1 MPDEPDDIDE
11 AISRA
16 EDAFGGQLG
25 QPEYEEGLDP
35 AEHDADV
42 IQLRKACRLLDA
54 CRLLREHDG
63 YHTSVI
69 EMSFAAIER
78 TLEFYALTASNDTID
93 DFREGHDR
101 AYDRG
106 AELNLVAEETAR
118 RLKQLYRDN
127 RAAAYY
133 RDTVAAT
140 QQADAMFDLAVII
153 PDYIKDFARVSHE
166 CRCDTDLVI

>member
-1 MPDEPDDIDE
+1 MPDEPEELGD
-11 AISRA
+11 ALAHA
-16 EDAFGGQLG
+16 EDAFGGHLG
-25 QPEYEEGLDP
+25 RLDYEKGLDP
-35 AEHDADV
+35 ATHDDDV

-78 TLEFYALTASNDTID
+78 SLEFYALTASNDTID

-106 AELNLVAEETAR
+106 GDLALIDEETAR

-133 RDTVAAT
+133 REIVAAE
-140 QQADAMFDLAVII
+140 QQAEALFNLAVVVH
-153 PDYIKDFARVSHE
+153 DYIKDFSQHPYE
-166 CRCDTDLVI
+166 CCCGR

>member
-1 MPDEPDDIDE
+1 VPDDPADLE
-11 AISRA
+11 ESISRV

-25 QPEYEEGLDP
+25 SPDYEEGLDP
-35 AEHDADV
+35 NEHDSDV

-54 CRLLREHDG
+54 CRLLRDHDG

-106 AELNLVAEETAR
+106 AELGLTTEETAR

-133 RDTVAAT
+133 RDTVAAR
-140 QQADAMFDLAVII
+140 QQADAMFHLAVAIH
-153 PDYIKDFARVSHE
+153 DYVKNLARLSHE
-166 CRCDTDLVI
+166 CCCRR

>member
-1 MPDEPDDIDE
+1 MPDEPADLGE
-11 AISRA
+11 AVARA

-25 QPEYEEGLDP
+25 RPNYEEGLDHND
-35 AEHDADV
+35 HDADV

-54 CRLLREHDG
+54 CRLLRDHDG

-78 TLEFYALTASNDTID
+78 TLEFYALAASNDTID

-106 AELNLVAEETAR
+106 AALGLVSEETAR

-133 RDTVAAT
+133 RETVAAA
-140 QQADAMFDLAVII
+140 QQAEAMFDLAVLIH
-153 PDYIKDFARVSHE
+153 DHVKEFARRSHE
-166 CRCDTDLVI
+166 CRCRRMRA

>member
-1 MPDEPDDIDE
+1 MPDEPDDLGDAID
-11 AISRA
+11 RA
-16 EDAFGGQLG
+16 EDAFAGQLG
-25 QPEYEEGLDP
+25 RPDYEAGLDP
-35 AEHDADV
+35 NEHDADV

-78 TLEFYALTASNDTID
+78 TFEFYALTASNDTID

-106 AELNLVAEETAR
+106 AELNLVSEATAR

-133 RDTVAAT
+133 RDTVAAA
-140 QQADAMFDLAVII
+140 QQAEAMFALAVATH
-153 PDYIKDFARVSHE
+153 DHVTGFARLSHE
-166 CRCDTDLVI
+166 CLCGR

>member
-106 AELNLVAEETAR
+106 AEVNYPSLLPR
-118 RLKQLYRDN
+118 RKRLD
-127 RAAAYY
+127 
-133 RDTVAAT
+133 
-140 QQADAMFDLAVII
+140 
-153 PDYIKDFARVSHE
+153 P
-166 CRCDTDLVI
+166 

>member
-1 MPDEPDDIDE
+1 MPDEPDSLDE
-11 AISRA
+11 AVARA
-16 EDAFGGQLG
+16 EDAFSGQLG
-25 QPEYEEGLDP
+25 RPEYEEGLDP
-35 AEHDADV
+35 DEHDADV

-69 EMSFAAIER
+69 EMSFAATER
-78 TLEFYALTASNDTID
+78 TFEFYALTASNDTVD
-93 DFREGHDR
+93 DFRDGHDR

-106 AELNLVAEETAR
+106 AELNLVTAETAR

-133 RDTVAAT
+133 RDTVAAA
-140 QQADAMFDLAVII
+140 QQAEAMFDLAVVIH
-153 PDYIKDFARVSHE
+153 DHVTDFARLSHE
-166 CRCDTDLVI
+166 CQCMY

>member
-1 MPDEPDDIDE
+1 MPDEPAALAE
-11 AISRA
+11 AVARA

-25 QPEYEEGLDP
+25 RLDYEEGLDP
-35 AEHDADV
+35 DAHEADV

-54 CRLLREHDG
+54 CRLLRETDG

-106 AELNLVAEETAR
+106 ADLQLVTMETAR

-133 RDTVAAT
+133 RDTVAGA

-153 PDYIKDFARVSHE
+153 HDYVKNFARLSHE
-166 CRCDTDLVI
+166 CQCRQ

>member
-1 MPDEPDDIDE
+1 MPDEPDDLGE
-11 AISRA
+11 AVAHA
-16 EDAFGGQLG
+16 EDAFGGRLG
-25 QPEYEEGLDP
+25 QPDYEEWLDP
-35 AEHDADV
+35 SDHDADV

-54 CRLLREHDG
+54 CRLLRDQDG

-78 TLEFYALTASNDTID
+78 TLEFYALTASNDTVD
-93 DFREGHDR
+93 DFRAGHDR

-106 AELNLVAEETAR
+106 SELNVVTEETAR

-133 RDTVAAT
+133 RETIAAA
-140 QQADAMFDLAVII
+140 QQAEAMFDLAVTVHG
-153 PDYIKDFARVSHE
+153 YITNFARLSHE
-166 CRCDTDLVI
+166 CRCQE

>member
-1 MPDEPDDIDE
+1 MPDEPAGLLD
-11 AISRA
+11 AVAHA
-16 EDAFGGQLG
+16 EDAFAGQLG
-25 QPEYEEGLDP
+25 RPDYEEGLDP
-35 AEHDADV
+35 NMHDADV

-54 CRLLREHDG
+54 CRLLRDHDG

-69 EMSFAAIER
+69 EMSFAATER

-106 AELNLVAEETAR
+106 ADLRLVTEETAR
-118 RLKQLYRDN
+118 RMKQLYRDN

-133 RDTVAAT
+133 RDTVASA

-153 PDYIKDFARVSHE
+153 HSYVKNFAQLSHE
-166 CRCDTDLVI
+166 CRCQH

>member
-1 MPDEPDDIDE
+1 MPDEPDHIDE
-11 AISRA
+11 AVSRA
-16 EDAFGGQLG
+16 EDAFGGHLG
-25 QPEYEEGLDP
+25 RPDYEEGLDP
-35 AEHDADV
+35 NTQDADV

-54 CRLLREHDG
+54 CRLLRDHDG

-78 TLEFYALTASNDTID
+78 TLEFYAVTASNDTID

-106 AELNLVAEETAR
+106 SDLGLVTSETAR

-133 RDTVAAT
+133 RDTVAAA
-140 QQADAMFDLAVII
+140 QQADAMFDLSVTIH
-153 PDYIKDFARVSHE
+153 DHVKNFARLSHE
-166 CRCDTDLVI
+166 CQCHR

>member
-1 MPDEPDDIDE
+1 MVDEPDDLTE
-11 AISRA
+11 ATSQA
-16 EDAFGGQLG
+16 EDAFGGHRGRLD
-25 QPEYEEGLDP
+25 YEKGLDP
-35 AEHDADV
+35 DEHDSDV

-54 CRLLREHDG
+54 CRLLRDHDG

-93 DFREGHDR
+93 DFHEGHDR
-101 AYDRG
+101 AYDR
-106 AELNLVAEETAR
+106 ATSLNLITEETAR

-133 RDTVAAT
+133 RDTVAAA
-140 QQADAMFDLAVII
+140 QQAETMFDLAVVVH
-153 PDYIKDFARVSHE
+153 DYVKKFAQLSYE
-166 CRCDTDLVI
+166 CQCQR

>member
-1 MPDEPDDIDE
+1 MPDEPADLSE
-11 AISRA
+11 AVSRA
-16 EDAFGGQLG
+16 EDAFAGQFG
-25 QPEYEEGLDP
+25 RPDYEAWLDP
-35 AEHDADV
+35 DEHDSDV
-42 IQLRKACRLLDA
+42 IQLRKACRLLGA
-54 CRLLREHDG
+54 CRLLRDHDG

-93 DFREGHDR
+93 DFREGHVR

-106 AELNLVAEETAR
+106 AELRLVTANTAR

-133 RDTVAAT
+133 RETVAASH
-140 QQADAMFDLAVII
+140 QADAMFDLAVTIH
-153 PDYIKDFARVSHE
+153 DHVANFAQVSHE
-166 CRCDTDLVI
+166 CRCQHQ

>member
-1 MPDEPDDIDE
+1 MPDEPDDLVH

-16 EDAFGGQLG
+16 EDAFSGQFG
-25 QPEYEEGLDP
+25 RPDYEDGLDP
-35 AEHDADV
+35 NAHDADV

-54 CRLLREHDG
+54 CRLLRSHNG
-63 YHTSVI
+63 YYTSVI

-78 TLEFYALTASNDTID
+78 TFEFYALTASNDTID

-106 AELNLVAEETAR
+106 ADLGLVSSATAR
-118 RLKQLYRDN
+118 RLKQLYQNN

-133 RDTVAAT
+133 RDTVAAG
-140 QQADAMFDLAVII
+140 Q
-153 PDYIKDFARVSHE
+153 
-166 CRCDTDLVI
+166 

>member
-1 MPDEPDDIDE
+1 MPDEPDNLSD
-11 AISRA
+11 AINRA
-16 EDAFGGQLG
+16 EGTFTGQLG
-25 QPEYEEGLDP
+25 RPDYEEGLDP
-35 AEHDADV
+35 DKHDADV

-54 CRLLREHDG
+54 SRVLREHDG
-63 YHTSVI
+63 YRTSVI

-78 TLEFYALTASNDTID
+78 TFEFYALTASNDTID

-106 AELNLVAEETAR
+106 VELNLITEETAR

-133 RDTVAAT
+133 RNTVAGA
-140 QQADAMFDLAVII
+140 QQAEAMFDLAVAIH
-153 PDYIKDFARVSHE
+153 DYVTDFARLSHE
-166 CRCDTDLVI
+166 CLCGR

>member
-1 MPDEPDDIDE
+1 MPDERDALDD
-11 AISRA
+11 AINRA

-25 QPEYEEGLDP
+25 RLEYEEGLDP
-35 AEHDADV
+35 DEHDADV

-69 EMSFAAIER
+69 EMSFAAVER
-78 TLEFYALTASNDTID
+78 TFEFYALTASNDTID

-101 AYDRG
+101 AYDRA
-106 AELNLVAEETAR
+106 AELNLVTEATAR
-118 RLKQLYRDN
+118 RLKRLYRDN

-133 RDTVAAT
+133 RDTVAAAG
-140 QQADAMFDLAVII
+140 QAEAMFDLAVTVH
-153 PDYIKDFARVSHE
+153 DHVTDFARLSHE
-166 CRCDTDLVI
+166 CRCRD

>member
-1 MPDEPDDIDE
+1 M
-11 AISRA
+11 
-16 EDAFGGQLG
+16 
-25 QPEYEEGLDP
+25 
-35 AEHDADV
+35 

-54 CRLLREHDG
+54 CRLLRDHDG

-78 TLEFYALTASNDTID
+78 TFEFYALNASNDTID

-106 AELNLVAEETAR
+106 SDLNLITEETAR

-133 RDTVAAT
+133 RDTVAAA
-140 QQADAMFDLAVII
+140 QQAEAMFELAARIH
-153 PDYIKDFARVSHE
+153 DYVKHFGRLSHK
-166 CRCDTDLVI
+166 CRCRR

>member
-1 MPDEPDDIDE
+1 
-11 AISRA
+11 
-16 EDAFGGQLG
+16 
-25 QPEYEEGLDP
+25 
-35 AEHDADV
+35 V
-42 IQLRKACRLLDA
+42 IQLRKACRLLEA
-54 CRLLREHDG
+54 CRSLREHDG

-106 AELNLVAEETAR
+106 AELNLVSDETAR

-133 RDTVAAT
+133 RETVAAA
-140 QQADAMFDLAVII
+140 QQADALFDLAVTIHGHVT
-153 PDYIKDFARVSHE
+153 DFARRSHE
-166 CRCDTDLVI
+166 CRCRR

>member
-1 MPDEPDDIDE
+1 MPDEPDDLVEDV
-11 AISRA
+11 SRA

-25 QPEYEEGLDP
+25 RPDYERGLDP
-35 AEHDADV
+35 NANDADV

-54 CRLLREHDG
+54 CQLLRDHDG

-78 TLEFYALTASNDTID
+78 TLEFYALTASNDTVD

-101 AYDRG
+101 AYDRAG
-106 AELNLVAEETAR
+106 SLNLITEKTAR
-118 RLKQLYRDN
+118 RLKHLYRDN

-133 RDTVAAT
+133 RDTVAAA
-140 QQADAMFDLAVII
+140 QQAEAMFDLAVVVH
-153 PDYIKDFARVSHE
+153 DYVKNFAKRSHE
-166 CRCDTDLVI
+166 CQCRR

>member
-1 MPDEPDDIDE
+1 MPDEPEDLTDAVAHAE
-11 AISRA
+11 A
-16 EDAFGGQLG
+16 AFGGQLG
-25 QPEYEEGLDP
+25 RPDYEEHLAPDSN
-35 AEHDADV
+35 DSDV

-54 CRLLREHDG
+54 CRLLRDHDG

-101 AYDRG
+101 AYDRA
-106 AELNLVAEETAR
+106 AELQLIAEETAK

-133 RDTVAAT
+133 RDTVAAA
-140 QQADAMFDLAVII
+140 QQADALFDIAVTLH
-153 PDYIKDFARVSHE
+153 DYVSNFAQLSYE
-166 CRCDTDLVI
+166 CRCLD

>member
-1 MPDEPDDIDE
+1 MPDEPDDLVD
-11 AISRA
+11 ALA
-16 EDAFGGQLG
+16 HVEDAFAGQLG
-25 QPEYEEGLDP
+25 QPEYEAGLDP
-35 AEHDADV
+35 DSHDSDV

-54 CRLLREHDG
+54 CRLLRDHDG

-106 AELNLVAEETAR
+106 ADLTLITDETAR

-133 RDTVAAT
+133 RDTVAAA
-140 QQADAMFDLAVII
+140 QQADAMFDLAVAVH
-153 PDYIKDFARVSHE
+153 DHVTAFARRSHE
-166 CRCDTDLVI
+166 CRCRA

>member
-1 MPDEPDDIDE
+1 MPDDPDDLVD
-11 AISRA
+11 ALGRT
-16 EDAFGGQLG
+16 EDAFGGHTTG
-25 QPEYEEGLDP
+25 RPEYEDGLDP
-35 AEHDADV
+35 DAHDADV

-54 CRLLREHDG
+54 CRVLRDRDG

-78 TLEFYALTASNDTID
+78 TLEFYALTASNDSID

-101 AYDRG
+101 AYDR
-106 AELNLVAEETAR
+106 AADLAVVSEETSR

-133 RDTVAAT
+133 RDTVAAAD
-140 QQADAMFDLAVII
+140 QAETMFDLAVTVH
-153 PDYIKDFARVSHE
+153 DHVTNFARVAHE
-166 CRCDTDLVI
+166 CWCRHCSR